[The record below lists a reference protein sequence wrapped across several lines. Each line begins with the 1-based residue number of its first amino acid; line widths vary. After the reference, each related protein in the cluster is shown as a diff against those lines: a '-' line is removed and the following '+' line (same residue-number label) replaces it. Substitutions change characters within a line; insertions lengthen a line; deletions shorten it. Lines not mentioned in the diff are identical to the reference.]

1 LAASVYRTK
10 NPGAQQEIDRLGRVY
25 NEAIARGDQASAN
38 AAHEMANK
46 IRSAMGGV
54 AGRDYDPVTGRSL
67 GGQENASSTSTTP
80 ASTSTFDDVIYSGAS
95 EQPMYD
101 PAAYINQL
109 KEAERRSRIAA
120 LEKARTTA
128 LAGLETEKANI
139 APVYYDKRNQAAAA
153 SDVSAMNFAQY
164 AAARGIK
171 GAAGAMPEI
180 YRQAGLQ
187 GQIGALDRAEAN
199 ALANIER
206 QRSGIESSYASDVA
220 AAEADVESNAMQAL
234 IDQWNQNRQYE
245 LQKAALTGSLG
256 DTRTLAGLEFDYSKS
271 PSNPAV
277 QAAILANRARELEN
291 TAKEIQNSY
300 LPQTLKLEAQRLE
313 QQVKAGSL
321 DYDTAL
327 AQLNQIKA
335 QTANY
340 QRQANAPYSSDA
352 PKMTQT
358 ERQNNATA
366 DAYGAVDSA
375 LANGIPIDQ
384 LISNI
389 SAQTPDL
396 VRQGIDPQKIIDYA
410 YSRASAY
417 AQPSDNQSWY
427 TNLDSKLGGWLPFG
441 APR

>member
-54 AGRDYDPVTGRSL
+54 AGRDYDPVTGEAKDS
-67 GGQENASSTSTTP
+67 EDIKSTSTTP
-80 ASTSTFDDVIYSGAS
+80 DEPIYGVFGGYSAP
-95 EQPMYD
+95 EQPQYD
-101 PAAYINQL
+101 PTEMINQL
-109 KEAERRSRIAA
+109 KEAERRARIAA

-335 QTANY
+335 QTARYLSDANSGGSGLSFTN
-340 QRQANAPYSSDA
+340 QSKMSTSQAIADLISLQDPRQARALFQKNAAAMAAEGVDIA
-352 PKMTQT
+352 
-358 ERQNNATA
+358 
-366 DAYGAVDSA
+366 AVQMA
-375 LANGIPIDQ
+375 LARQWPNYFGTSGTMQDDYWYPIEE
-384 LISNI
+384 
-389 SAQTPDL
+389 
-396 VRQGIDPQKIIDYA
+396 
-410 YSRASAY
+410 
-417 AQPSDNQSWY
+417 
-427 TNLDSKLGGWLPFG
+427 
-441 APR
+441 

>member
-1 LAASVYRTK
+1 MGAFEDAQRRNIEKQLKAGNITQAAADAARA
-10 NPGAQQEIDRLGRVY
+10 GIDR
-25 NEAIARGDQASAN
+25 ASGT
-38 AAHEMANK
+38 
-46 IRSAMGGV
+46 GGV
-54 AGRDYDPVTGRSL
+54 YIGGGNVQYNSNKGSSKGTSKVIAGANFSDRNISSYPA
-67 GGQENASSTSTTP
+67 GGIVPGWRADMP
-80 ASTSTFDDVIYSGAS
+80 YGSGGN
-95 EQPMYD
+95 EQPPLPEIPLAPEI
-101 PAAYINQL
+101 PAEQTVQPDITEYINEL
-109 KEAERRSRIAA
+109 KEAERRARIAA

-128 LAGLETEKANI
+128 LTGLETEKANI

-234 IDQWNQNRQYE
+234 IDQWNTNRQYE
-245 LQKAALTGSLG
+245 LQKAALTGNLG

-335 QTANY
+335 QTARY
-340 QRQANAPYSSDA
+340 LSDA
-352 PKMTQT
+352 
-358 ERQNNATA
+358 NSGGSGGLTA
-366 DAYGAVDSA
+366 YQQAQLDSREEQELWNRAVELAKNDQRLNTPSDTAANTFDQLVDAYYKQLVAQKYGGASF
-375 LANGIPIDQ
+375 
-384 LISNI
+384 
-389 SAQTPDL
+389 
-396 VRQGIDPQKIIDYA
+396 Y
-410 YSRASAY
+410 
-417 AQPSDNQSWY
+417 
-427 TNLDSKLGGWLPFG
+427 
-441 APR
+441 